1 MFVCFV
7 IRGIENTLISI
18 REPLEWKKKILKSKF
33 ENKWEKKR
41 LKTLKVTEPPKKETG
56 IKVDS
61 VQELISKLHEVEKV
75 I

>member
-1 MFVCFV
+1 MKAKQKPV
-7 IRGIENTLISI
+7 E
-18 REPLEWKKKILKSKF
+18 KITPNDLNVEIKQ
-33 ENKWEKKR
+33 R
-41 LKTLKVTEPPKKETG
+41 LKTLKVTEPPKKTPG

>member
-1 MFVCFV
+1 MVDKILFKQT
-7 IRGIENTLISI
+7 IENVEI
-18 REPLEWKKKILKSKF
+18 KQ
-33 ENKWEKKR
+33 R
-41 LKTLKVTEPPKKETG
+41 LKTLKVTEPPKKTPG